1 MIMKSNIIVPV
12 DGIAHAEKAARDKAL
27 RVLQMVKEREKK
39 EEFITV
45 RVDKITVKLI
55 PRKKAI
61 KLGIIKE

>member
-1 MIMKSNIIVPV
+1 MKSNIIVPV

>member
-1 MIMKSNIIVPV
+1 MKSNIVVPV

-45 RVDKITVKLI
+45 RIDKITVKLI